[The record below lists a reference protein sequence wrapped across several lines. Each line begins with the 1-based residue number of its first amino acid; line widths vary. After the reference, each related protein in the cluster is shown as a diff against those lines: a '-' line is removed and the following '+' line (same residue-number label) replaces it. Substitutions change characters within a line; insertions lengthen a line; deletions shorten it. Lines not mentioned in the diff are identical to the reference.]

1 MSYEQ
6 FSLKVMMEFR
16 DEINRSIV
24 LQPKRWQAADDP
36 KYDPIRHH
44 AWFQRIQKRKHV
56 LPMMEGCLRQVREDR
71 DGSFTQEELCDLWNV
86 SPREFRDYRD
96 FVIGWSREYANP
108 KEKLTYQHILDSSY
122 KAYCIHNAIRPI
134 QSFIQDMAPLYG
146 VPYRPVW
153 ERWETDP
160 TFYPTGYAK

>member
-1 MSYEQ
+1 M
-6 FSLKVMMEFR
+6 
-16 DEINRSIV
+16 I

-44 AWFQRIQKRKHV
+44 AWFHRIQKRKHV
-56 LPMMEGCLRQVREDR
+56 LPRMQECLNHLWIVKV
-71 DGSFTQEELCDLWNV
+71 DGKTQEELCDDWNV

-96 FVIGWSREYANP
+96 FVNGHSRPYANP
-108 KEKLTYQHILDSSY
+108 KEKLTHQHILDSAY

-146 VPYRPVW
+146 VHYRPVW

-160 TFYPTGYAK
+160 AFYPTGYVP